1 MESQGALLRQ
11 VRAMAD
17 DHRDMVGLSDVA
29 EISVEEVLL
38 NASLDLL
45 VMAER
50 LATKTLL
57 SHLRAEHGTD

>member
-17 DHRDMVGLSDVA
+17 DHRDMVGLSDPD
-29 EISVEEVLL
+29 EVSEGELIL

-57 SHLRAEHGTD
+57 AYLRDEHGTE